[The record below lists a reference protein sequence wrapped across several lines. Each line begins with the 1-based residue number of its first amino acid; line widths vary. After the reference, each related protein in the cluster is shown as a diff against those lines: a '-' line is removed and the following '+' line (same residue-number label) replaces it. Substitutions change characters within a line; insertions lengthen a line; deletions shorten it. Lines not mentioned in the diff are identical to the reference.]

1 MSDQVRNKAEK
12 SAGKHAPSAVALWD
26 LAQLDSLGANDK
38 AGVPA
43 PETRPRALTSA
54 IDYRKAA
61 ASALKKGVKFRAHWI
76 PSVCLGALVVLVAWA
91 SVAQIDQV
99 AGGSGQVISANKVQ
113 LIQSLEGGLIEEIL
127 VSEGELVEAGQ
138 PVLRLNTAIFHANF
152 REQQA
157 RRAILD
163 GRMARLLAEAKGFEA
178 IEFPADLDVAIADAE
193 RELYRLRRED
203 YFSQEAALNA
213 RLSMA
218 EEEVDILGKVKQSV
232 TKLDLLRVRR
242 DAVELR
248 GQLDTL
254 RSSYFRNAME
264 QYDSYRTEAV
274 ALDEALLRDQD
285 RLERAT
291 LRAPL
296 RGVVNKIHINTPG
309 RVVESGANIMEIVP
323 HDDSLV
329 VEAKIRPSDVGF
341 LHENQQA
348 IVRFSAFDFT
358 VYGGMPA
365 TVEYIGVDTVSNE
378 RGERHYPIHLRTE
391 SNVLG
396 HDKDG
401 VPLTLIPGMVADVS
415 VVTGT
420 KTVLEYLLTPVLRAR
435 ERALRER

>member
-1 MSDQVRNKAEK
+1 VSEVVKAEFE
-12 SAGKHAPSAVALWD
+12 PSAAQARAKVSLWD
-26 LAQLDSLGANDK
+26 LSQLDELGAGGKPQTRNS
-38 AGVPA
+38 APVLSSGVDYL
-43 PETRPRALTSA
+43 ESA
-54 IDYRKAA
+54 V
-61 ASALKKGVKFRAHWI
+61 STLKRGVKFRVHWI
-76 PSVCLGALVVLVAWA
+76 PSVCLGALVVLISWA
-91 SVAQIDQV
+91 SVAEIDQV

-127 VSEGELVEAGQ
+127 VVEGELVEAGQ
-138 PVLRLNTAIFHANF
+138 PVLRLNTAIFDANF
-152 REQQA
+152 REQRA

-163 GRMARLLAEAKGFEA
+163 GRMARLLAEAQGFAE
-178 IEFPADLDVAIADAE
+178 IEFPADLDPAIAAAE

-203 YFSQEAALNA
+203 YFSQETALNA

-254 RSSYFRNAME
+254 RSGYFRNAME

-296 RGVVNKIHINTPG
+296 RGIVNKIHINTPG

-323 HDDSLV
+323 HDDSLI

-341 LHENQQA
+341 LHENQHA

-378 RGERHYPIHLRTE
+378 RGERHYPIHLRTD
-391 SNVLG
+391 SNILG
-396 HDKDG
+396 YDKAG
-401 VPLTLIPGMVADVS
+401 EALTLIPGMVADVS

-435 ERALRER
+435 ERALREN